1 MEAEKR
7 LLEVAGGY
15 LCLFCC
21 PDPIWQSQIV
31 DFPQWDITNPI
42 WRSSRRLK
50 GLIFCVERYDSK
62 ILPPQG
68 KSWGCGSTFGGQ
80 LRSILLCKSL
90 VEGVSDIKLSFMHL
104 FSWTCFWGQ
113 GGGWKRT
120 TVGCCL
126 RIFQFFKHKKLWT
139 ETRHAKPSW
148 KVRKIFVKGLVK
160 VKRSKKD

>member
-1 MEAEKR
+1 MIICKLAKSMH
-7 LLEVAGGY
+7 
-15 LCLFCC
+15 
-21 PDPIWQSQIV
+21 I
-31 DFPQWDITNPI
+31 WDITNPI

-50 GLIFCVERYDSK
+50 GLKFCVERYDWK

-80 LRSILLCKSL
+80 MRSILLCKSL

-120 TVGCCL
+120 TGGCCL
-126 RIFQFFKHKKLWT
+126 KIFQFFKHKKLWT
-139 ETRHAKPSW
+139 ETCQAEPSWAKLSLAKPS
-148 KVRKIFVKGLVK
+148 
-160 VKRSKKD
+160 